1 VLINVPVRHKA
12 PFETLPPVYREL
24 IGAEAK
30 LQGRG
35 RVLLRYSGTEALA
48 RVMIE
53 GEDAAEINALA
64 EQLAATIA
72 RELG

>member
-1 VLINVPVRHKA
+1 M
-12 PFETLPPVYREL
+12 
-24 IGAEAK
+24 
-30 LQGRG
+30 
-35 RVLLRYSGTEALA
+35 LLRYSGTEALA

-53 GEDAAEINALA
+53 GEDAAEIHALA